1 MIQNIKQIQ
10 HNILSRYTK
19 HGRKLPRRKTVDPYA
34 IHISEVMLQQTQVDR
49 VVPYFH
55 QRMKDFPD
63 YQSLAKAS
71 KTDLLKHRSGLG
83 FNSRALRLQDCA
95 KTIIAKNWPKIAEK
109 LTKGWLKV
117 IDGDFQIQNSTF
129 KIQNWKVDLTE
140 LRAEL
145 QKLPWIWPYTSATI
159 MAFSRNL
166 PVPVIDTNIRR
177 VLIFLFKLPETITA
191 KELEEFATKI
201 IPTWKSRDRHNAL
214 MDQWALLLTARKT
227 KIKPLSKQSKFEG
240 SDRQV
245 RWWVMKQLTKAA
257 SLSSF
262 VKEGWCEAQEDLW
275 KGTLGGRDLLTM
287 KKVEEEFPHK
297 NVKDIVKGLQ
307 KEWLIKV
314 SKWVITI
321 AE

>member
-1 MIQNIKQIQ
+1 MFPNITTIQN
-10 HNILSRYTK
+10 NILSRYAK
-19 HGRKLPRRKTVDPYA
+19 HGRILPWRKTRDPYA
-34 IHISEVMLQQTQVDR
+34 IHVSEVMLQQTQVDR
-49 VVPYFH
+49 VIPYF
-55 QRMKDFPD
+55 QQWIKDFPD
-63 YQSLAKAS
+63 YETLAKAS
-71 KTDLLKHRSGLG
+71 KTDLLHHRSGLW
-83 FNSRALRLQDCA
+83 FNSRALRLQECA
-95 KTIIAKNWPKIAEK
+95 KKIIAKNWPKVAGKLTKNWLRVDEK
-109 LTKGWLKV
+109 LTKDW
-117 IDGDFQIQNSTF
+117 Q
-129 KIQNWKVDLTE
+129 KIAE

-145 QKLPWIWPYTSATI
+145 QKLPWIWPYTSAAI
-159 MAFSRNL
+159 MAFAWNL

-201 IPTWKSRDRHNAL
+201 IPPWKSRDRHNAL

-245 RWWVMKQLTKAA
+245 RWSLLKQLVVSWRLQVT
-257 SLSSF
+257 SL
-262 VKEGWCEAQEDLW
+262 KED
-275 KGTLGGRDLLTM
+275 
-287 KKVEEEFPHK
+287 FPHK
-297 NVKDIVKGLQ
+297 DVKKILVDMQ